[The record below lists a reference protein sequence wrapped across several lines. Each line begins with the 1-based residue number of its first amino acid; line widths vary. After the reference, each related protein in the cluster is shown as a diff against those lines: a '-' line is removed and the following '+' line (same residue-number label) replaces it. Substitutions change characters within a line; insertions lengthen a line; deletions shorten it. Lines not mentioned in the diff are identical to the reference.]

1 MACRRR
7 TGSLAT
13 AYGLCNI
20 VRNLNAVRN
29 FRHQQSHDVYVHF
42 VSRLRRRKGMEHAYI
57 VGEETEPAVPSNVPA
72 VPGPFGHFSMQLHHE
87 AQAAPIIDN
96 D

>member
-1 MACRRR
+1 MQHR
-7 TGSLAT
+7 TQ
-13 AYGLCNI
+13 
-20 VRNLNAVRN
+20 LNAVRN

-42 VSRLRRRKGMEHAYI
+42 VSRLRRRKGMDHAYI

-72 VPGPFGHFSMQLHHE
+72 MPGPYGHFSMQLHHE
-87 AQAAPIIDN
+87 TEAAAEAAPTIDN